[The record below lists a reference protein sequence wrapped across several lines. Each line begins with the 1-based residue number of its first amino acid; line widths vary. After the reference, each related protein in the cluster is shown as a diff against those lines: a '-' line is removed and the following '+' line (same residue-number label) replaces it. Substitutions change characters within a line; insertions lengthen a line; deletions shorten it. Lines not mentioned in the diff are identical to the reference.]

1 MYENV
6 LVIIRKGNQRTP
18 SRTQWVCYHK
28 EGIMFRSI
36 LAGCV
41 LSVVLAMPALAEV
54 IPALNNALPKEYK
67 EKGIKAAVFN
77 DWAPDEF
84 VDSDG
89 QLKGWSV
96 DIAKE
101 MQKRLGVPF
110 SFQGTSFDAIIP
122 GLQSKRFDAGFS
134 SFGTTAERLKTLDF
148 VSQRKIGTSF
158 AYPTNSKLE
167 IKSAADACGLTVA
180 VLNGSWD
187 IGLLERLNANE
198 CKDKPVVMQTHG
210 TQAQAELAVR
220 SNRAQATVGGSVKLN
235 YMAKQTSDLKVSE
248 LVLQPVNSCI
258 GVRKGDPLGQ
268 VLTDT
273 IQSMIDDGT
282 YEKIMAKWGI
292 NDSGMLTKALLITE
306 EHPAD
311 L

>member
-1 MYENV
+1 
-6 LVIIRKGNQRTP
+6 
-18 SRTQWVCYHK
+18 
-28 EGIMFRSI
+28 MFKSI

-41 LSVVLAMPALAEV
+41 LSAVLAMPALADV
-54 IPALNNALPKEYK
+54 IPALHDALPQEYK
-67 EKGIKAAVFN
+67 DNGIKAAVFN

-84 VDSDG
+84 LDSDG

-101 MQKRLGVPF
+101 MEDRLGVPF
-110 SFQGTSFDAIIP
+110 TFEGTSFDAIIP

-158 AYPTNSKLE
+158 AYPADSKLD
-167 IKSAADACGLTVA
+167 IKAATDACGLTVA

-187 IGLLERLNANE
+187 LGLVERLNANE
-198 CKDKPVVMQTHG
+198 CKENPLIVQTHG

-220 SNRAQATVGGSVKLN
+220 SKRAEATVAGSVKLA
-235 YMAKQTSDLKVSE
+235 YMAKQTGDLKVSE
-248 LVLQPVNSCI
+248 LVLSPVNSCI
-258 GVRKGDPLGQ
+258 GVRKGDPLGK
-268 VLTDT
+268 VMTDA

-282 YEKIMAKWGI
+282 YEKIMAKWGLD
-292 NDSGMLTKALLITE
+292 DSGMLSKALLITE
-306 EHPAD
+306 ENPAD

>member
-1 MYENV
+1 MLKSV
-6 LVIIRKGNQRTP
+6 
-18 SRTQWVCYHK
+18 
-28 EGIMFRSI
+28 
-36 LAGCV
+36 LAGFA
-41 LSVVLAMPALAEV
+41 LSVVFVMPALADV
-54 IPALNNALPKEYK
+54 IPALHDTLPQEYK
-67 EKGIKAAVFN
+67 DNGIKAAVFN

-84 VDSDG
+84 LDSDG

-96 DIAKE
+96 DVAKE
-101 MQKRLGVPF
+101 MEERLGVPF
-110 SFQGTSFDAIIP
+110 TFEGTSFDAIIP

-158 AYPTNSKLE
+158 AYPADSKLD
-167 IKSAADACGLTVA
+167 IKTAADACGLTVA

-187 IGLLERLNANE
+187 IGLLEKLNANE
-198 CKDKPVVMQTHG
+198 CKDKPVIMQTHG

-220 SNRAQATVGGSVKLN
+220 SQRAEATVAGSVKLA
-235 YMAKQTSDLKVSE
+235 YMAKQTGDLKVSE
-248 LVLQPVNSCI
+248 LVLSPVNSCI

-268 VLTDT
+268 VMTDA

-282 YEKIMAKWGI
+282 YEKIMAKWGL

-306 EHPAD
+306 ENPAD

>member
-1 MYENV
+1 
-6 LVIIRKGNQRTP
+6 
-18 SRTQWVCYHK
+18 
-28 EGIMFRSI
+28 MFKSI

-41 LSVVLAMPALAEV
+41 LSAVLAMPALADV
-54 IPALNNALPKEYK
+54 VPALHEALPQEYK
-67 EKGIKAAVFN
+67 DNGIKAAVFN

-84 VDSDG
+84 LDADG

-101 MQKRLGVPF
+101 MEERLGVPF
-110 SFQGTSFDAIIP
+110 TFEGTSFDAIIP

-158 AYPTNSKLE
+158 AYPANSKLD
-167 IKSAADACGLTVA
+167 IKTASDACGLTVA

-187 IGLLERLNANE
+187 LGLLEKLNDNE
-198 CKDKPVVMQTHG
+198 CKDNPVIMQTHG

-220 SNRAQATVGGSVKLN
+220 SQRAQATVAGSVKLA
-235 YMAKQTSDLKVSE
+235 YMAKQTADLKVSE
-248 LVLQPVNSCI
+248 LVLSPVNSCI

-268 VLTDT
+268 VMTDA

-282 YEKIMAKWGI
+282 YEKIMAKWGL

-306 EHPAD
+306 ENPAD

>member
-1 MYENV
+1 
-6 LVIIRKGNQRTP
+6 
-18 SRTQWVCYHK
+18 
-28 EGIMFRSI
+28 MFKSI

-41 LSVVLAMPALAEV
+41 LSAVLVMPALAEV
-54 IPALNNALPKEYK
+54 IPALHDALPQEYK
-67 EKGIKAAVFN
+67 ENGVKAAVFN

-84 VDSDG
+84 QDADG

-101 MQKRLGVPF
+101 MEERLGVPF
-110 SFQGTSFDAIIP
+110 TFEGTSFDAIIP

-158 AYPTNSKLE
+158 AYPADSKLE
-167 IKSAADACGLTVA
+167 IKTAADACGLTVA

-187 IGLLERLNANE
+187 LGLLEKLNDNE
-198 CKDKPVVMQTHG
+198 CKDNPVTMQTHG

-220 SNRAQATVGGSVKLN
+220 SQRAQATVAGSVKLA
-235 YMAKQTSDLKVSE
+235 YMAKQTGDLKVSE
-248 LVLQPVNSCI
+248 LVLSPVNSCI

-268 VLTDT
+268 VMTDA

-282 YEKIMAKWGI
+282 YEKIMAKWGL

-306 EHPAD
+306 ENPAD

>member
-1 MYENV
+1 MN
-6 LVIIRKGNQRTP
+6 KGNQRTQ
-18 SRTQWVCYHK
+18 SRTHRVRYNK
-28 EGIMFRSI
+28 EDVMFKSI

-41 LSVVLAMPALAEV
+41 LSAVLAMPALAEV
-54 IPALNNALPKEYK
+54 IPALHDALPQEYK
-67 EKGIKAAVFN
+67 ENGVKAAVFN

-84 VDSDG
+84 QDADG

-101 MQKRLGVPF
+101 MEERLGVPF
-110 SFQGTSFDAIIP
+110 TFEGTSFDAIIP

-158 AYPTNSKLE
+158 AYPAQSKLD
-167 IKSAADACGLTVA
+167 IKTAADACGLTVA

-187 IGLLERLNANE
+187 LGLLEKLNANE
-198 CKDKPVVMQTHG
+198 CKDNPVTMQTHG

-220 SNRAQATVGGSVKLN
+220 SQRAQATVAGSVKLA
-235 YMAKQTSDLKVSE
+235 YMAKQTGDLKVSE
-248 LVLQPVNSCI
+248 LVLSPVNSCI

-268 VLTDT
+268 VMTDA

-282 YEKIMAKWGI
+282 YEKIMAKWGL

-306 EHPAD
+306 ENPAD

>member
-1 MYENV
+1 
-6 LVIIRKGNQRTP
+6 
-18 SRTQWVCYHK
+18 
-28 EGIMFRSI
+28 MFKSI
-36 LAGCV
+36 LAGCI
-41 LSVVLAMPALAEV
+41 LSAALAMPALADV
-54 IPALNNALPKEYK
+54 IPTLHDALPQEYK
-67 EKGIKAAVFN
+67 DNGIKAAVFN

-84 VDSDG
+84 LDADG

-101 MQKRLGVPF
+101 MEDRLGVPF
-110 SFQGTSFDAIIP
+110 TFEGTSFDAIIP

-158 AYPTNSKLE
+158 AYPMDSKLD
-167 IKSAADACGLTVA
+167 IKTAADACGLTVA

-187 IGLLERLNANE
+187 LGLLEKLNAEE
-198 CKDKPVVMQTHG
+198 CKDKPVVVQTHG

-220 SNRAQATVGGSVKLN
+220 SKRAEATVAGSVKLA
-235 YMAKQTSDLKVSE
+235 YMVKQTGDLKVSE
-248 LVLQPVNSCI
+248 LVLSPVNSCI
-258 GVRKGDPLGQ
+258 GVRKGDPIGQ
-268 VLTDT
+268 VMTDA

-282 YEKIMAKWGI
+282 YEKIMAKWGL
-292 NDSGMLTKALLITE
+292 NDSGMLAKALLITE
-306 EHPAD
+306 ENPAD

>member
-1 MYENV
+1 
-6 LVIIRKGNQRTP
+6 
-18 SRTQWVCYHK
+18 
-28 EGIMFRSI
+28 MFRSMVSGF
-36 LAGCV
+36 LFAA
-41 LSVVLAMPALAEV
+41 VLAVPAFADV
-54 IPALNNALPKEYK
+54 IPALHDALPQQYK

-84 VDSDG
+84 VDADG

-96 DIAKE
+96 DIARE
-101 MQKRLGVPF
+101 MEERLGV
-110 SFQGTSFDAIIP
+110 SFAFEGTSFDAIIP

-158 AYPTNSKLE
+158 AYPANSKLD
-167 IKSAADACGLTVA
+167 IKTAADACGLKVA

-187 IGLLERLNANE
+187 LGLLEKLNANE
-198 CKDKPVVMQTHG
+198 CKDKPAVIQTHG

-220 SNRAQATVGGSVKLN
+220 SARADTTVAGSAKLA
-235 YMAKQTSDLKVSE
+235 YMAKQTGDLKVSE
-248 LVLQPVNSCI
+248 LVLSPVNSCI

-268 VLTDT
+268 VMTDA

-282 YEKIMAKWGI
+282 YEKIMAKWGL

-306 EHPAD
+306 ENPAD

>member
-1 MYENV
+1 
-6 LVIIRKGNQRTP
+6 
-18 SRTQWVCYHK
+18 
-28 EGIMFRSI
+28 MFKSI

-41 LSVVLAMPALAEV
+41 LSAVLAMPALAEV
-54 IPALNNALPKEYK
+54 IPALHDALPQEYK
-67 EKGIKAAVFN
+67 ENGVKAAVFN

-84 VDSDG
+84 QDADG

-101 MQKRLGVPF
+101 MEERLGVPF
-110 SFQGTSFDAIIP
+110 TFEGTSFDAIIP
-122 GLQSKRFDAGFS
+122 GLQSKRFDAGFA

-158 AYPTNSKLE
+158 AYPADSKLD
-167 IKSAADACGLTVA
+167 IKTAADACGLTVA

-187 IGLLERLNANE
+187 LGLLEKLNDNE
-198 CKDKPVVMQTHG
+198 CKDNPVTMQTHG

-220 SNRAQATVGGSVKLN
+220 SQRAQATVAGSVKLA
-235 YMAKQTSDLKVSE
+235 YMAKQTGDLKVSE
-248 LVLQPVNSCI
+248 LVLSPVNSCI

-268 VLTDT
+268 VMTDA

-282 YEKIMAKWGI
+282 YEKIMAKWGL

-306 EHPAD
+306 ENPAD

>member
-1 MYENV
+1 
-6 LVIIRKGNQRTP
+6 
-18 SRTQWVCYHK
+18 
-28 EGIMFRSI
+28 MFKSI

-41 LSVVLAMPALAEV
+41 LSAVLAMPALAEV
-54 IPALNNALPKEYK
+54 IPALHDALPQEYK
-67 EKGIKAAVFN
+67 ENGVKAAVFN

-84 VDSDG
+84 QDADG

-101 MQKRLGVPF
+101 MEERLGVPF
-110 SFQGTSFDAIIP
+110 TFEGTSFDAIIP

-158 AYPTNSKLE
+158 AYPADSKLD
-167 IKSAADACGLTVA
+167 IKTAADACGLTVA

-187 IGLLERLNANE
+187 LGLLEKLNDNE
-198 CKDKPVVMQTHG
+198 CKDNPVTMQTHG

-220 SNRAQATVGGSVKLN
+220 SQRAQATVAGSVKLA
-235 YMAKQTSDLKVSE
+235 YMAKQTGDLKVSE
-248 LVLQPVNSCI
+248 LVLSPVNSCI

-268 VLTDT
+268 VMTDAV
-273 IQSMIDDGT
+273 QSMIDDGT
-282 YEKIMAKWGI
+282 YEKIMAKWGL
-292 NDSGMLTKALLITE
+292 NDSGMLTQALLITE
-306 EHPAD
+306 ENPAD

>member
-1 MYENV
+1 
-6 LVIIRKGNQRTP
+6 
-18 SRTQWVCYHK
+18 
-28 EGIMFRSI
+28 MFKSI

-41 LSVVLAMPALAEV
+41 LSVVLAMPALADV
-54 IPALNNALPKEYK
+54 IPALHDALPQQYK
-67 EKGIKAAVFN
+67 DRGVKAAVFN

-101 MQKRLGVPF
+101 MEDRLGVPF
-110 SFQGTSFDAIIP
+110 TFEGTSFDAIIP

-158 AYPTNSKLE
+158 GYPATSKLD
-167 IKSAADACGLTVA
+167 IKAASDVCGLTVA

-187 IGLLERLNANE
+187 IGLLEKLNANE

-220 SNRAQATVGGSVKLN
+220 SNRAEATVAGSVKLA
-235 YMAKQTSDLKVSE
+235 YMAKQTGDLKVSE
-248 LVLQPVNSCI
+248 LVLSPVNSCI

-268 VLTDT
+268 VLTDA

-282 YEKIMAKWGI
+282 YEKIMTKWGL

-306 EHPAD
+306 ENPAD

>member
-1 MYENV
+1 
-6 LVIIRKGNQRTP
+6 
-18 SRTQWVCYHK
+18 
-28 EGIMFRSI
+28 
-36 LAGCV
+36 
-41 LSVVLAMPALAEV
+41 MPALAGV
-54 IPALNNALPKEYK
+54 IPALHDKLPQEYK
-67 EKGIKAAVFN
+67 DKGVKAAVFN

-84 VDSDG
+84 LDSDG

-101 MQKRLGVPF
+101 METRLGVPF
-110 SFQGTSFDAIIP
+110 TFEGTSFDAIIP
-122 GLQSKRFDAGFS
+122 GIQSKRFDAGFA
-134 SFGTTAERLKTLDF
+134 SFGTTAERLKALDF
-148 VSQRKIGTSF
+148 VSQRRIGTSF
-158 AYPTNSKLE
+158 AYPADSKLD
-167 IKSAADACGLTVA
+167 IKSVSEACGLTVA

-220 SNRAQATVGGSVKLN
+220 SNRAQATVGGSVKLA
-235 YMAKQTSDLKVSE
+235 YMAKQTADLKVSP
-248 LVLQPVNSCI
+248 LVLSPVNSCI
-258 GVRKGDPLGQ
+258 GVRKNDPLGQ
-268 VLTDT
+268 VLADT

-282 YEKIMAKWGI
+282 YEKIMAKWGL
-292 NDSGMLTKALLITE
+292 NDAGMLSKALLITE

>member
-1 MYENV
+1 
-6 LVIIRKGNQRTP
+6 
-18 SRTQWVCYHK
+18 
-28 EGIMFRSI
+28 MFKSI
-36 LAGCV
+36 LAGCA
-41 LSVVLAMPALAEV
+41 LSAVLAMPALAEV
-54 IPALNNALPKEYK
+54 IPALHDALPQEYK
-67 EKGIKAAVFN
+67 ENGVKAAVFN

-84 VDSDG
+84 QDADG

-101 MQKRLGVPF
+101 MEERLGVPF
-110 SFQGTSFDAIIP
+110 TFEGTSFDAIIP

-158 AYPTNSKLE
+158 AYPADSQLD
-167 IKSAADACGLTVA
+167 IKTAADACGLTVA

-187 IGLLERLNANE
+187 LGLLEKLNDNE
-198 CKDKPVVMQTHG
+198 CKDNPVTMQTHG

-220 SNRAQATVGGSVKLN
+220 SQRAQATVAGSVKLA
-235 YMAKQTSDLKVSE
+235 YMAKQTGDLKVSE
-248 LVLQPVNSCI
+248 LVLSPVNSCI

-268 VLTDT
+268 VMTDA

-282 YEKIMAKWGI
+282 YEKIMAKWGL

-306 EHPAD
+306 ENPAD

>member
-1 MYENV
+1 
-6 LVIIRKGNQRTP
+6 
-18 SRTQWVCYHK
+18 
-28 EGIMFRSI
+28 MFKSI
-36 LAGCV
+36 LAGCF
-41 LSVVLAMPALAEV
+41 LSAVLAMPALAEV
-54 IPALNNALPKEYK
+54 IPALHDALPQEYK
-67 EKGIKAAVFN
+67 ENGVKAAVFN

-84 VDSDG
+84 QDADG

-101 MQKRLGVPF
+101 MEERLGVPF
-110 SFQGTSFDAIIP
+110 TFEGTSFDAIIP

-158 AYPTNSKLE
+158 AYPADSKLD
-167 IKSAADACGLTVA
+167 IKTAADACGLTVA

-187 IGLLERLNANE
+187 LGLLEKLNDNE
-198 CKDKPVVMQTHG
+198 CKDNPVTMQTHG

-220 SNRAQATVGGSVKLN
+220 SQRAQATVAGSVKLA
-235 YMAKQTSDLKVSE
+235 YMAKQTGDLKVSE
-248 LVLQPVNSCI
+248 LVLSPVNSCI

-268 VLTDT
+268 VMTDA

-282 YEKIMAKWGI
+282 YEKIMAKWGL

-306 EHPAD
+306 ENPAD

>member
-1 MYENV
+1 
-6 LVIIRKGNQRTP
+6 
-18 SRTQWVCYHK
+18 
-28 EGIMFRSI
+28 MFKSI

-41 LSVVLAMPALAEV
+41 LSAVLAMPAFADV
-54 IPALNNALPKEYK
+54 IPALHDALAQEYK
-67 EKGIKAAVFN
+67 DNGIKAAVFN

-84 VDSDG
+84 QDADG

-101 MQKRLGVPF
+101 MEERLGVPF
-110 SFQGTSFDAIIP
+110 TFEGTSFDAIIP

-134 SFGTTAERLKTLDF
+134 SFGTTVERLKTLDF
-148 VSQRKIGTSF
+148 VSQRRIGTSF
-158 AYPTNSKLE
+158 AYPADSKLA
-167 IKSAADACGLTVA
+167 IKSTADVCGLTIA
-180 VLNGSWD
+180 VLNGAWD
-187 IGLLERLNANE
+187 IGLLEKLNANE
-198 CKDKPVVMQTHG
+198 CKEKPVVMQTHG

-220 SNRAQATVGGSVKLN
+220 SNRAQATVGGSVKLA
-235 YMAKQTSDLKVSE
+235 YMAKQTGDLKISE
-248 LVLQPVNSCI
+248 LVLSPVNSCI

-282 YEKIMAKWGI
+282 YEKIMAKWGL
-292 NDSGMLTKALLITE
+292 NDSGMLSKALLITE
-306 EHPAD
+306 ENPAD

>member
-1 MYENV
+1 
-6 LVIIRKGNQRTP
+6 
-18 SRTQWVCYHK
+18 
-28 EGIMFRSI
+28 MFKSI

-41 LSVVLAMPALAEV
+41 LSAVLAMPALAEV
-54 IPALNNALPKEYK
+54 IPALHDALPQEYK
-67 EKGIKAAVFN
+67 ENGVKAAVFN

-84 VDSDG
+84 QDADG

-101 MQKRLGVPF
+101 MEERLGVPF
-110 SFQGTSFDAIIP
+110 TFEGTSFDAIIP

-158 AYPTNSKLE
+158 AYPADSKLD
-167 IKSAADACGLTVA
+167 IKTAADACGLTVA

-187 IGLLERLNANE
+187 LGLLEKLNDNE
-198 CKDKPVVMQTHG
+198 CKDNPVTMQTHG

-220 SNRAQATVGGSVKLN
+220 SQRAQATVAGSVKLA
-235 YMAKQTSDLKVSE
+235 YMAKQTGDLKVSE
-248 LVLQPVNSCI
+248 LVLSPVNSCI

-268 VLTDT
+268 VMTDA

-282 YEKIMAKWGI
+282 YEKIMAKWGL

-306 EHPAD
+306 
-311 L
+311 

>member
-1 MYENV
+1 
-6 LVIIRKGNQRTP
+6 
-18 SRTQWVCYHK
+18 
-28 EGIMFRSI
+28 MFKSI

-41 LSVVLAMPALAEV
+41 LSAAMAMPALADV
-54 IPALNNALPKEYK
+54 IPALHDALPQEYK
-67 EKGIKAAVFN
+67 DNGIKAAVFN

-84 VDSDG
+84 LDSDG

-101 MQKRLGVPF
+101 MEERLGVAF
-110 SFQGTSFDAIIP
+110 TFEGTSFDAIIP

-158 AYPTNSKLE
+158 AYPADSKLD
-167 IKSAADACGLTVA
+167 IKTAADACGLTVA

-187 IGLLERLNANE
+187 LGLLEKLNANE
-198 CKDKPVVMQTHG
+198 CKDKPVTMQTHG

-220 SNRAQATVGGSVKLN
+220 SKRAEATVAGSVKLA
-235 YMAKQTSDLKVSE
+235 YMVKQTGDLKVSE
-248 LVLQPVNSCI
+248 LVLSPVNSCI
-258 GVRKGDPLGQ
+258 GIRKGDPVGQ
-268 VLTDT
+268 VMTDA

-282 YEKIMAKWGI
+282 YEKIMAKWGLK
-292 NDSGMLTKALLITE
+292 DSGMLTKALLITE
-306 EHPAD
+306 ENPAD

>member
-1 MYENV
+1 
-6 LVIIRKGNQRTP
+6 
-18 SRTQWVCYHK
+18 
-28 EGIMFRSI
+28 MFKSI

-41 LSVVLAMPALAEV
+41 LSAVLAMPALAEV
-54 IPALNNALPKEYK
+54 IPALHDALPQEYK
-67 EKGIKAAVFN
+67 ENGVKGAVFN

-84 VDSDG
+84 QDADG

-101 MQKRLGVPF
+101 MEERLGVPF
-110 SFQGTSFDAIIP
+110 TFEGTSFDAIIP

-158 AYPTNSKLE
+158 AYPADSKLD
-167 IKSAADACGLTVA
+167 IKTAADACGLTVA

-187 IGLLERLNANE
+187 LGLLEKLNDNE
-198 CKDKPVVMQTHG
+198 CKDNPVTMQTHG

-220 SNRAQATVGGSVKLN
+220 SQRAQATVAGSVKLA
-235 YMAKQTSDLKVSE
+235 YMAKQTGDLKVSG
-248 LVLQPVNSCI
+248 LVLSPVNSCI

-268 VLTDT
+268 VMTDA

-282 YEKIMAKWGI
+282 YEKIMAKWGL

-306 EHPAD
+306 ENPAD

>member
-1 MYENV
+1 
-6 LVIIRKGNQRTP
+6 
-18 SRTQWVCYHK
+18 
-28 EGIMFRSI
+28 MFKSI

-41 LSVVLAMPALAEV
+41 LSAVLAMPALADV
-54 IPALNNALPKEYK
+54 IPALHDALPQEYK
-67 EKGIKAAVFN
+67 DNGIKAAVFN

-84 VDSDG
+84 LDADG

-101 MQKRLGVPF
+101 MEDRLGVPF
-110 SFQGTSFDAIIP
+110 TFEGTSFDAIIP

-134 SFGTTAERLKTLDF
+134 SFGTTADRLKTLDF

-158 AYPTNSKLE
+158 AYPADSKLD
-167 IKSAADACGLTVA
+167 IKTATDACGLTVA

-187 IGLLERLNANE
+187 LGLVEKLNANE
-198 CKDKPVVMQTHG
+198 CKDKPLTVQTHG

-220 SNRAQATVGGSVKLN
+220 SKRAEATVAGSVKLA
-235 YMAKQTSDLKVSE
+235 YMVKQTGDLKVSE
-248 LVLQPVNSCI
+248 LVLSPVNSCI
-258 GVRKGDPLGQ
+258 GVRKGDPIGQ
-268 VLTDT
+268 VMTDA
-273 IQSMIDDGT
+273 IQSMIDDGS
-282 YEKIMAKWGI
+282 YEKIMAKWGL

-306 EHPAD
+306 ENPAD

>member
-1 MYENV
+1 MRTRRVRHNMEAV
-6 LVIIRKGNQRTP
+6 LFK
-18 SRTQWVCYHK
+18 
-28 EGIMFRSI
+28 SI

-41 LSVVLAMPALAEV
+41 LTAVLAMPVLADV
-54 IPALNNALPKEYK
+54 IPALHDALPQQYK
-67 EKGIKAAVFN
+67 DNGIKAAVFN

-84 VDSDG
+84 VDADG

-101 MQKRLGVPF
+101 MQDRLGVPF
-110 SFQGTSFDAIIP
+110 TFEPTSFDAIIP

-158 AYPTNSKLE
+158 AYPATSKLD
-167 IKSAADACGLTVA
+167 IKVASDACGLTVA

-187 IGLLERLNANE
+187 IGLLEKLNANE
-198 CKDKPVVMQTHG
+198 CKDKPIVMQTHS

-220 SNRAQATVGGSVKLN
+220 SNRAEATVAGSVKLA
-235 YMAKQTSDLKVSE
+235 YMAKQTGDLKVSE
-248 LVLQPVNSCI
+248 LVLSPVNSCI
-258 GVRKGDPLGQ
+258 GIRKGDPLGQ
-268 VLTDT
+268 VMTDA

-282 YEKIMAKWGI
+282 YVKIMAKWGLD
-292 NDSGMLTKALLITE
+292 DSGMLKKALLITE

>member
-1 MYENV
+1 MEAV
-6 LVIIRKGNQRTP
+6 LFK
-18 SRTQWVCYHK
+18 
-28 EGIMFRSI
+28 SI

-41 LSVVLAMPALAEV
+41 LSVVLAMPALADV
-54 IPALNNALPKEYK
+54 IPALHDALPQRYK
-67 EKGIKAAVFN
+67 DGGVKAAVFN

-101 MQKRLGVPF
+101 MEDRLGVPF
-110 SFQGTSFDAIIP
+110 TFEGTSFDAIIP

-158 AYPTNSKLE
+158 GYPATSKLD
-167 IKSAADACGLTVA
+167 IKAASDVCGLTVA

-187 IGLLERLNANE
+187 IGLLEKLNANE

-220 SNRAQATVGGSVKLN
+220 SNRAEATVAGSVKLA
-235 YMAKQTSDLKVSE
+235 YMAKQTGDLKVSE
-248 LVLQPVNSCI
+248 LVLSPVNSCI

-268 VLTDT
+268 VLTDA

-282 YEKIMAKWGI
+282 YEKIMTKWGL

-306 EHPAD
+306 ENPAD